1 MSTNY
6 EKGWKIYANILKMRC
21 TETLGRETMFI
32 ILRSWEIP
40 STKGLGN
47 VGILTKQGSTQ
58 FPLTFIYSAF
68 LQVRLPPDCKKN
80 VKIGP
85 KFPKKSITFKYS
97 AEK

>member
-1 MSTNY
+1 MSTDY

-58 FPLTFIYSAF
+58 FPLTFVYSVF
-68 LQVRLPPDCKKN
+68 LNR
-80 VKIGP
+80 
-85 KFPKKSITFKYS
+85 
-97 AEK
+97 